1 MLELLKKY
9 ASIIVSWRL
18 TRYEQCGS
26 SLRLRMEIEF
36 VDGSR
41 LYIRETVL
49 EGKERRYAYHWQ
61 SKDQELLTRWD
72 NAPDWEVETFPH
84 HKHVGMA
91 NRVEPSYERTLE
103 QVLRV
108 IAQKLGS
115 RPN

>member
-18 TRYEQCGS
+18 TRYEQYGS

-49 EGKERRYAYHWQ
+49 EGKEYHWQ

-72 NAPDWEVETFPH
+72 NAPQPT
-84 HKHVGMA
+84 
-91 NRVEPSYERTLE
+91 
-103 QVLRV
+103 Q
-108 IAQKLGS
+108 
-115 RPN
+115 